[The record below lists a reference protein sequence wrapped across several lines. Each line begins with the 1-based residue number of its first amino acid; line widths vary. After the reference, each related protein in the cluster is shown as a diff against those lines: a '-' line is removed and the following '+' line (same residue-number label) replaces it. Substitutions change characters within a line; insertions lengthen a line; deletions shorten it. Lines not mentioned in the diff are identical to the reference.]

1 MPCSYQSSLLKF
13 NSLTEVKKSSA
24 TKKRKENAGQGNKGG
39 TEKQKNGT
47 AASKSRPKNTVNPIK
62 MKPVFHQN
70 PVGSQVHCWMQM
82 RNFLTDF

>member
-1 MPCSYQSSLLKF
+1 MPP
-13 NSLTEVKKSSA
+13 KKEKKMRDRE
-24 TKKRKENAGQGNKGG
+24 TKAGQRNK
-39 TEKQKNGT
+39 KNGA

-70 PVGSQVHCWMQM
+70 PVGSQVHCWMQT